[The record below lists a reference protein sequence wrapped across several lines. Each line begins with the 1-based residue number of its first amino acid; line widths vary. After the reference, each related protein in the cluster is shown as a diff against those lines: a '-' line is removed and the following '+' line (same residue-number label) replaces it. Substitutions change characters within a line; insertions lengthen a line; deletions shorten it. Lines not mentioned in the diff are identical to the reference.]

1 MIHFYDGPVLEEKA
15 LLRAAGEGL
24 SSPEYVDL
32 CRWLTSRLKPLC
44 GLEESLTSGPD
55 DMDSLQ
61 VEMSGLLKELHC
73 PFEGA
78 VSGVLQGSTRSTKDH
93 LKFVW
98 PRHVTKQSVG
108 GLLLTKE
115 HCNNPFLNGELLF
128 VQVKV
133 DSMARA
139 YQPKRH
145 SLRPQTSVDVAEL
158 LAAREDVCNVVKT
171 SSGSSREKTACAV
184 NKVKDA
190 H

>member
-1 MIHFYDGPVLEEKA
+1 MEGDILDCLEQLGYDGPLLEEKA

-93 LKFVW
+93 LKFVLFLSSELQAAQILSGRQDSDKHEDES
-98 PRHVTKQSVG
+98 PVQRELSAICETLELPEPG
-108 GLLLTKE
+108 GKE
-115 HCNNPFLNGELLF
+115 AEVFSQLQKKDLQQITGE
-128 VQVKV
+128 
-133 DSMARA
+133 M
-139 YQPKRH
+139 
-145 SLRPQTSVDVAEL
+145 
-158 LAAREDVCNVVKT
+158 
-171 SSGSSREKTACAV
+171 
-184 NKVKDA
+184 
-190 H
+190 